1 MDSPT
6 LVRLIGWVVYATFR
20 EALASRLLAAT
31 ALVAGVCIVF
41 CLSMRVEGE
50 PPLPVEP
57 GEARM
62 RLPLE
67 EARRLGSP
75 RAEGMDVASCQVR
88 FLFGAIRVHYRHY
101 PEDAVMFVQL
111 LLASFFADT
120 AGVLLALIWTAG
132 FLPGFLDPARSSVLL
147 VKPMPRWALLTGQ
160 YLGVVA
166 FVALQTT
173 AFVVGTWLALGVATG
188 EWTALYL
195 LSIPILLLHF
205 GVFFTVSAWLAVR
218 TRSTTVTLVG
228 SLAFW
233 MLCWFINHGW
243 QAALAR
249 PSAEGPLWLGAA
261 YWLLPKPADLNWL
274 LFELLHADHFV
285 GRLLDYASLREQGGL
300 RLAASLL
307 TSLIF
312 AAVMLTASARRFVR
326 RFVRGVKK

>member
-1 MDSPT
+1 MNSPT
-6 LVRLIGWVVYATFR
+6 LLRLIGWVVYATFR
-20 EALASRLLAAT
+20 EALASRLFAAT

-50 PPLPVEP
+50 QPLPVAA
-57 GEARM
+57 GETRM

-67 EARRLGSP
+67 EAQRLGPARSK
-75 RAEGMDVASCQVR
+75 GLDVASSQVR
-88 FLFGAIRVHYRHY
+88 FLFGAVRIHYRHY
-101 PEDAVMFVQL
+101 VEDAVFFVQL
-111 LLASFFADT
+111 LLAGFVADT

-147 VKPMPRWALLTGQ
+147 VKPIPRWALLTGQ
-160 YLGVVA
+160 YLGVLA
-166 FVALQTT
+166 FVALQTI

-195 LSIPILLLHF
+195 LCIPILLLHF
-205 GVFFTVSAWLAVR
+205 AVFFALSTWLAVR
-218 TRSTTVTLVG
+218 TRSTTICLVG

-243 QAALAR
+243 HAALGS
-249 PSAEGPLWLGAA
+249 PSAEGPLWLGSA

-274 LFELLHADHFV
+274 LFELLRADRYF
-285 GRLLDYASLREQGGL
+285 GRLLDYASLREQDGL

-312 AAVMLTASARRFVR
+312 AAVVLASSARRFAR
-326 RFVRGVKK
+326 TDY